1 MKNVKLKVITVIVGS
16 MLASNYAMADN
27 TELLSKPSTKSVF
40 EGKAP
45 VINKNTTNSN
55 LAGMNTANDNN
66 PSSNGVFQRK
76 FGITPNANEHQL
88 DPRLANLREY
98 QQQQIQRFY
107 DPGKMQNVINEQ
119 NKSLSEANLEKE
131 QLRKELEATK
141 KALNESNTKL
151 SKAEKM
157 YGDLDDANAE
167 NAVPSVSKAVITSAP
182 KYNNENAGTDIKVT
196 PGVNQIIT
204 ISTDQPNRIITP
216 FQNPQIL
223 SSSLSGGANGQC
235 GEVCVKGSVVYVS
248 TKKEYPLGLFI
259 TEKGQDQTAIS
270 LTLVPRRIPPRE
282 VNLILNDSS
291 AITVQGSAESKV
303 WETSQPFVNGIK
315 KNLMG
320 IALGNIPSG
329 YNLQKIPQKY
339 ALPVCSQA
347 GLNFD
352 FSKGQ
357 LLAGTNLNYVIG
369 KVTNVG
375 ETPIEFTESSCGGYD
390 VAAVAAYPYNLLQP
404 KQSTEVYVVQRVNA
418 NKNVKTTKRRS
429 LLQ

>member
-1 MKNVKLKVITVIVGS
+1 MKNVKLKVLTVIVGS

-27 TELLSKPSTKSVF
+27 TELLSKPKDRTVF
-40 EGKAP
+40 SGKAP
-45 VINKNTTNSN
+45 VINGSQSN
-55 LAGMNTANDNN
+55 QVGVNTANANSS
-66 PSSNGVFQRK
+66 SSNGVFQQK
-76 FGITPNANEHQL
+76 FGVTPNDGEYQL

-107 DPGKMQNVINEQ
+107 DPAKMQNLINEQ
-119 NKSLSEANLEKE
+119 NKNLSEAKLEQE

-157 YGDLDDANAE
+157 YGDLDDAEDNS
-167 NAVPSVSKAVITSAP
+167 VPSVSKAVITSAP
-182 KYNNENAGTDIKVT
+182 KYKNVNAGTDIKVT

-223 SSSLSGGANGQC
+223 SSSLTGGANGQC

-282 VNLILNDSS
+282 VNLVLNDSS
-291 AITVQGSAESKV
+291 AITVQGSPESKV

-329 YNLQKIPQKY
+329 YNLQKIPQNY

-369 KVTNVG
+369 KITNVG

>member
-1 MKNVKLKVITVIVGS
+1 MKNVKLKVLTVIVGS

-27 TELLSKPSTKSVF
+27 TELLSKPKDRTVF
-40 EGKAP
+40 SGKAP
-45 VINKNTTNSN
+45 VINGSQSN
-55 LAGMNTANDNN
+55 QVGVNTANANSS
-66 PSSNGVFQRK
+66 SSNGVFQQK
-76 FGITPNANEHQL
+76 FGVTPNEGEHQL

-107 DPGKMQNVINEQ
+107 DPAKMQNLINEQ
-119 NKSLSEANLEKE
+119 NKNLSEANLEKE

-157 YGDLDDANAE
+157 YGDLDDANAD
-167 NAVPSVSKAVITSAP
+167 NVVPSVSKAVITSAP
-182 KYNNENAGTDIKVT
+182 KYKNVNAGTDIKVT

-223 SSSLSGGANGQC
+223 SSSLTGGANGQC

-282 VNLILNDSS
+282 VNLVLNDSS
-291 AITVQGSAESKV
+291 AITVQGSPESKV

-329 YNLQKIPQKY
+329 YNLQKIPQNY

-369 KVTNVG
+369 KITNVG

>member
-1 MKNVKLKVITVIVGS
+1 MKNVKLKVLTVIVGS
-16 MLASNYAMADN
+16 ILASNYAMADN
-27 TELLSKPSTKSVF
+27 TELLSKPKDRTVF
-40 EGKAP
+40 TGKAP
-45 VINKNTTNSN
+45 TINSSTNSN
-55 LAGMNTANDNN
+55 QVGLNAANANSS
-66 PSSNGVFQRK
+66 SSNGVFQQK
-76 FGITPNANEHQL
+76 FGVTPNEGEHQL

-107 DPGKMQNVINEQ
+107 DPAKMQNLINEQ
-119 NKSLSEANLEKE
+119 NKNLSEANLEKE

-157 YGDLDDANAE
+157 YGDLDDASEDNS
-167 NAVPSVSKAVITSAP
+167 VPSVSKAVITSAP
-182 KYNNENAGTDIKVT
+182 KYKNENAGTEIKVT

-282 VNLILNDSS
+282 VNLVLNDSS
-291 AITVQGSAESKV
+291 AITVQGSPESKV

-369 KVTNVG
+369 KITNVG

>member
-182 KYNNENAGTDIKVT
+182 KYKNENAGTDIKVT

>member
-66 PSSNGVFQRK
+66 PNSNGVFQRK

-182 KYNNENAGTDIKVT
+182 KYKNENAGTDIKVT

>member
-1 MKNVKLKVITVIVGS
+1 MKNVKLKVLTVIVGS

-27 TELLSKPSTKSVF
+27 TELLSKPKDRTVF
-40 EGKAP
+40 TGKAP
-45 VINKNTTNSN
+45 TINGSSSNQVGLNAANANSS
-55 LAGMNTANDNN
+55 
-66 PSSNGVFQRK
+66 SSNGVFQQK
-76 FGITPNANEHQL
+76 FGVTPNEGEHQL

-107 DPGKMQNVINEQ
+107 DPAKMQNLINEQ
-119 NKSLSEANLEKE
+119 NKNLSEANLEKE

-151 SKAEKM
+151 TKAEKM
-157 YGDLDDANAE
+157 YGDLDDAEDNS
-167 NAVPSVSKAVITSAP
+167 VPSVSKAVITSAP
-182 KYNNENAGTDIKVT
+182 KYKNVNAGTDIKVT

-223 SSSLSGGANGQC
+223 SSSLTGGANGQC

-282 VNLILNDSS
+282 VNLVLNDSS
-291 AITVQGSAESKV
+291 AITVQGSPESKV

-329 YNLQKIPQKY
+329 YNLQKIPQNY

-369 KVTNVG
+369 KITNVG

>member
-1 MKNVKLKVITVIVGS
+1 MENVKLKVLTVIVGS

-27 TELLSKPSTKSVF
+27 TELLSKPKDRTVF
-40 EGKAP
+40 TGKAP
-45 VINKNTTNSN
+45 TINGSSSNQVGLNAANANSS
-55 LAGMNTANDNN
+55 
-66 PSSNGVFQRK
+66 SSNGVFQQK
-76 FGITPNANEHQL
+76 FGVTPNEGEHQL

-107 DPGKMQNVINEQ
+107 DPAKMQNLINEQ
-119 NKSLSEANLEKE
+119 NKNLSEANLEKE

-157 YGDLDDANAE
+157 YGDLDDAEDNS
-167 NAVPSVSKAVITSAP
+167 VPSVSKAVITSAP
-182 KYNNENAGTDIKVT
+182 KYKNVNAGTDIKVT

-223 SSSLSGGANGQC
+223 SSSLTGGANGQC

-282 VNLILNDSS
+282 VNLVLNDSS
-291 AITVQGSAESKV
+291 AITVQGSPESKV

-329 YNLQKIPQKY
+329 YNLQKIPQNY

-369 KVTNVG
+369 KITNVG

>member
-1 MKNVKLKVITVIVGS
+1 MKNVKLKVLTVIVGS

-27 TELLSKPSTKSVF
+27 TELLSKPKDRTVF
-40 EGKAP
+40 SGKAP
-45 VINKNTTNSN
+45 VINGSQSN
-55 LAGMNTANDNN
+55 QVGVNTANANSS
-66 PSSNGVFQRK
+66 SSNGVFQQK
-76 FGITPNANEHQL
+76 FGVTPNDGEYQL

-107 DPGKMQNVINEQ
+107 DPAKMQNLINEQ
-119 NKSLSEANLEKE
+119 NKNLSEAKLEQE

-157 YGDLDDANAE
+157 YGDLDDANAD
-167 NAVPSVSKAVITSAP
+167 NVVPSVSKAVITSAP
-182 KYNNENAGTDIKVT
+182 KYKNVNAGTDIKVT

-223 SSSLSGGANGQC
+223 SSSLTGGANGQC

-282 VNLILNDSS
+282 VNLVLNDSS
-291 AITVQGSAESKV
+291 AITVQGSPESKV

-329 YNLQKIPQKY
+329 YNLQKIPQNY

-369 KVTNVG
+369 KITNVG

>member
-1 MKNVKLKVITVIVGS
+1 MKNVKLKVITVIIGS

-66 PSSNGVFQRK
+66 PSSNGVFQQK

-182 KYNNENAGTDIKVT
+182 KYKNENAGTDIKVT

>member
-182 KYNNENAGTDIKVT
+182 KYKNENAGTDIKVT

-291 AITVQGSAESKV
+291 AITVQGSAESKI

>member
-1 MKNVKLKVITVIVGS
+1 MKNVKLKVLTVIVGS

-27 TELLSKPSTKSVF
+27 TELLSKPKDRTVF
-40 EGKAP
+40 TGKAP
-45 VINKNTTNSN
+45 TINGSSSNQVGLNAANANSS
-55 LAGMNTANDNN
+55 
-66 PSSNGVFQRK
+66 SSNGVFQQK
-76 FGITPNANEHQL
+76 FGVTPNEGEHQL

-107 DPGKMQNVINEQ
+107 DPAKMQNLINEQ
-119 NKSLSEANLEKE
+119 NKNLSEANLEKE

-157 YGDLDDANAE
+157 YGDLDDAEDNS
-167 NAVPSVSKAVITSAP
+167 VPSVSKAVITSAP
-182 KYNNENAGTDIKVT
+182 KYKNVNAGTDIKVT

-223 SSSLSGGANGQC
+223 SSSLTGGANGQC

-282 VNLILNDSS
+282 VNLVLNDSS
-291 AITVQGSAESKV
+291 AITVQGSPESKV

-329 YNLQKIPQKY
+329 YNLQKIPSNY

-369 KVTNVG
+369 KITNVG

>member
-1 MKNVKLKVITVIVGS
+1 MKNVKLKVLTVIVGS

-27 TELLSKPSTKSVF
+27 TELLSKPKDRTVF
-40 EGKAP
+40 TGKAP
-45 VINKNTTNSN
+45 TINGSSSNQVGLNAANANSS
-55 LAGMNTANDNN
+55 
-66 PSSNGVFQRK
+66 SSNGVFQQK
-76 FGITPNANEHQL
+76 FGVTPNEGEHQL

-107 DPGKMQNVINEQ
+107 DPAKMQNLINEQ
-119 NKSLSEANLEKE
+119 NKNLSEANLEKE

-151 SKAEKM
+151 TKAEKM
-157 YGDLDDANAE
+157 YGDLDDAEDNS
-167 NAVPSVSKAVITSAP
+167 VPSVSKAVITSAP
-182 KYNNENAGTDIKVT
+182 KYKNVNAGTDIKVT

-223 SSSLSGGANGQC
+223 SSSLTGGANGQC
-235 GEVCVKGSVVYVS
+235 GEVCVKGNVVYVS

-259 TEKGQDQTAIS
+259 TEKGQEQTAIS

-282 VNLILNDSS
+282 VNLVLNDSS
-291 AITVQGSAESKV
+291 AITVQGSPESKV

-329 YNLQKIPQKY
+329 YNLQKIPSNY

-369 KVTNVG
+369 KITNVG

>member
-1 MKNVKLKVITVIVGS
+1 MKNVKLKVLTVIVGS

-27 TELLSKPSTKSVF
+27 TELLSKPKDRTVF
-40 EGKAP
+40 TGKAP
-45 VINKNTTNSN
+45 TINGSSSNQVGLNAANANSS
-55 LAGMNTANDNN
+55 
-66 PSSNGVFQRK
+66 SSNGVFQQK
-76 FGITPNANEHQL
+76 FGVTPNEGEHQL

-107 DPGKMQNVINEQ
+107 DPAKMQNLINEQ
-119 NKSLSEANLEKE
+119 NKNLSEANLEKE

-157 YGDLDDANAE
+157 YGDLDDAEDNS
-167 NAVPSVSKAVITSAP
+167 VPSVSKAVITSAP
-182 KYNNENAGTDIKVT
+182 KYKNVNAGTDIKVT

-223 SSSLSGGANGQC
+223 SSSLTGGANGQC

-282 VNLILNDSS
+282 VNLVLNDSS
-291 AITVQGSAESKV
+291 AITVQGSPESKV

-329 YNLQKIPQKY
+329 YNLQKIPQNY

-369 KVTNVG
+369 KITNVG

>member
-1 MKNVKLKVITVIVGS
+1 MKNVKLKVLTVIVGS

-27 TELLSKPSTKSVF
+27 TELLSKPKDRTVF
-40 EGKAP
+40 TGKAP
-45 VINKNTTNSN
+45 TINGSSSNQVGLNAANANSS
-55 LAGMNTANDNN
+55 
-66 PSSNGVFQRK
+66 SSNGVFQQK
-76 FGITPNANEHQL
+76 FGVTPNEGEHQL

-107 DPGKMQNVINEQ
+107 DPAKMQNLINEQ
-119 NKSLSEANLEKE
+119 NKNLSEANLEKE

-151 SKAEKM
+151 TKAEKM
-157 YGDLDDANAE
+157 YGDLDDTEDNS
-167 NAVPSVSKAVITSAP
+167 VPSVSKAVITSAP
-182 KYNNENAGTDIKVT
+182 KYKNVNAGTDIKVT

-223 SSSLSGGANGQC
+223 SSSLTGGASGQC
-235 GEVCVKGSVVYVS
+235 GEVCVKGNVVYVS

-259 TEKGQDQTAIS
+259 TEKGQEQTAIS

-282 VNLILNDSS
+282 VNLVLNDSS
-291 AITVQGSAESKV
+291 AITVQGSPESKV

-329 YNLQKIPQKY
+329 YNLQKIPSNY

-369 KVTNVG
+369 KITNVG